1 MNRLAWIAV
10 MLLTIG
16 TSAMAATDDDRA
28 AAVQAF
34 KDYVAAVGT
43 LEAQRV
49 APYYHEPYHE
59 PLMFVA
65 AAGAR
70 SLATRADIEAW
81 LTPVFARLKERGYAR
96 SDWAEFQSKLL
107 SSGVAVVS
115 TQTVRYKT
123 DGQPMETLGFTY
135 VLRKTKEG
143 WKVAVLIGHDA
154 ANVLRLD

>member
-1 MNRLAWIAV
+1 MYRLAWIPAASLIISSSSV
-10 MLLTIG
+10 
-16 TSAMAATDDDRA
+16 AATDDDRA

-43 LEAQRV
+43 LEPQRV
-49 APYYHEPYHE
+49 APHYHE

-70 SLATRADIEAW
+70 ALATRADIEAW

-96 SDWAEFQSKLL
+96 SDWAELQSKLL
-107 SSGVAVVS
+107 SNGVAVVS

>member
-1 MNRLAWIAV
+1 MIRHAWIAV

-49 APYYHEPYHE
+49 APYYHE

-115 TQTVRYKT
+115 TQSVRYRT

-154 ANVLRLD
+154 ANVLRLE